1 MGRIDMLSEEAHA
14 LRTQECMMKYIPGG
28 LYTCLTD
35 KDLTVLDMNESF
47 SSLFGYSGEEVREK
61 FHNHFIEMVYPGDRD
76 SVSDEMKKQL
86 LCGDTTEIE
95 CRVARKDGKVLW
107 ILKKGKRISEEGRAD
122 ILYCILLDITKQR
135 EEKERLRT
143 SLERHRVIMDQEAD
157 IIFEWNIVDDTI
169 AFSANWY
176 KKFGYVPIL
185 DHVRDRMPKS
195 CNIHSEDMKFFM
207 ELMEDTAAGV
217 PYTETEFRIR
227 RSQGDSACCRVRAT
241 TQYDEKGKPVKA
253 VGVIR
258 DITKEKC
265 QRQALIDQAQ
275 RDSLTGL
282 LHKNA
287 AKQSVEDYLEGAAIS
302 QGIMLL
308 IDLDDFKQV
317 NDQYGHLC
325 GDALIADT
333 AGVLHREFRNS
344 DIISR
349 VGGDEFLVFLPS
361 ITERRMK
368 ERIHSLRQAL
378 EEIKVSNTKGIVS
391 CSIGAS
397 IYPDHAVNFNSLY
410 KCADLALYYAKSKK
424 KGTTG
429 IYSQTMEKGGF
440 GGKII
445 RTAVST
451 VIDSE
456 LGVVNELLGQY
467 SFRMLYDAI
476 DVLTA
481 VESLLE
487 IIGRAYDVS
496 RVYIFENSDDN
507 QTTSNTFEWCNTGVI
522 SQSGGLQRLS
532 FETDLGDFKN
542 YFDENGIFYCG
553 DINRLDPTLFKLFK
567 RQGICSLLQ
576 CAIID
581 GGGIRGYVGFDECRE
596 SRRWTKE
603 QIESL
608 TLVSKVLSTF
618 LLKHRLEEKVKRL
631 ENGIKQ

>member
-1 MGRIDMLSEEAHA
+1 MGRADMLSEETYSLHN
-14 LRTQECMMKYIPGG
+14 QECMMKYIPGG
-28 LYTCLTD
+28 LYTCMADRELTI
-35 KDLTVLDMNESF
+35 LDMNESF
-47 SSLFGYSGEEVREK
+47 LSLLGYTGKQVQEK
-61 FHNHFIEMVYPGDRD
+61 FHNHFIEMVYPGDRC
-76 SVSDEMKKQL
+76 SVSDEIKNQL
-86 LCGDTTEIE
+86 LYGDAIEAE
-95 CRVARKDGKVLW
+95 CRIEREDGKILW
-107 ILKKGKRISEEGRAD
+107 VLKKGKRVSVEGEAD
-122 ILYCILLDITKQR
+122 ILYCILLDVTKQR
-135 EEKERLRT
+135 EEKEQLRK

-195 CNIHSEDMKFFM
+195 DNIHPEDMKFFT
-207 ELMEDTAAGV
+207 ELMEDTAAGA

-227 RSQGDSACCRVRAT
+227 NAQGDSACCRVRAT
-241 TQYDEKGKPVKA
+241 TQYDEKRKPIKA

-258 DITKEKC
+258 DITKEKY
-265 QRQALIDQAQ
+265 QRQVLIDQAQ

-282 LHKNA
+282 LHKTA
-287 AKQSVEDYLEGAAIS
+287 AKQSVDDYLERAAIS

-325 GDALIADT
+325 GDALIAD
-333 AGVLHREFRNS
+333 AASVLHREFRTS

-361 ITERRMK
+361 ITNKRMEERV
-368 ERIHSLRQAL
+368 HSLRRAL
-378 EEIKVSNTKGIVS
+378 DEIKVSNTKGIVS

-397 IYPDHAVNFNSLY
+397 IYPSHADNFNNLY
-410 KCADLALYYAKSKK
+410 KCADLALYYVKSQK
-424 KGTTG
+424 KGTMAT
-429 IYSQTMEKGGF
+429 YSPAMEKEAF
-440 GGKII
+440 GSKLIK
-445 RTAVST
+445 TAVST

-467 SFRMLYDAI
+467 SFRMLYEAV

-481 VESLLE
+481 VKSLLE

-496 RVYIFENSDDN
+496 RVYIFENSDDDM
-507 QTTSNTFEWCNTGVI
+507 TTSNTFEWCNTGVL
-522 SQSGGLQRLS
+522 SQLNNLKRLS
-532 FETDLGDFKN
+532 FEKDLGDFKD
-542 YFDENGIFYCG
+542 YFDENGLFYCC
-553 DINRLDPTLFKLFK
+553 DINRLDPTLFNLLSN
-567 RQGICSLLQ
+567 QGIYSLLQ

-581 GGGIRGYVGFDECRE
+581 GGKIRGYVGFDECRE
-596 SRRWTKE
+596 SRHWTKE
-603 QIESL
+603 QIDSL

-618 LLKHRLEEKVKRL
+618 LLKYRLEEKVNYL
-631 ENGIKQ
+631 EKKIKQ